1 MQKENNMI
9 NCCDEVLSPQ
19 ELRLSVDLA
28 NQNSLKFAR
37 ERTGKIY
44 NTFSNLQPRI
54 DIERGKYFTESFKT
68 TEGEPLILRWAKA
81 LNHAGKKYSGLY

>member
-1 MQKENNMI
+1 MI

-19 ELRLSVDLA
+19 ELRLSS
-28 NQNSLKFAR
+28 NQSKENSPKFAR

-68 TEGEPLILRWAKA
+68 TEGQPLILRWAKA
-81 LNHAGKKYSGLY
+81 LNHVDKKYSGLYR